1 MRQEDI
7 DEFKGLPHLHRE
19 AVKVSMNVNRLHYKR
34 ELDDYSK
41 ALSYATPDMEAF
53 DILLREVDSLMQ
65 SIKNCDIIL
74 KAIYET
80 KT

>member
-1 MRQEDI
+1 MNQEDI
-7 DEFKGLPHLHRE
+7 DYFKGLPSLHRE
-19 AVKVSMNVNRLHYKR
+19 AVRVSMNVNKLHYKR

-53 DILLREVDSLMQ
+53 DLLLREVDSLMQ

-74 KAIYET
+74 KSLHET
-80 KT
+80 KH

>member
-1 MRQEDI
+1 MNQEDI
-7 DEFKGLPHLHRE
+7 DYFRGLSSLHRD
-19 AVKVSMNVNRLHYKR
+19 AVRVSMNVNKLQYKR

-41 ALSYATPDMEAF
+41 ALSYASPDMEAF
-53 DILLREVDSLMQ
+53 EILLTIVDNLME

-80 KT
+80 KH

>member
-1 MRQEDI
+1 MTQDDI
-7 DEFKGLPHLHRE
+7 DYFKDIPPLHKE
-19 AVKVSMNVNRLHYKR
+19 AVKVSMNVNRLHYQR

-53 DILLREVDSLMQ
+53 EILLRKVDDLVQ

-74 KAIYET
+74 KAIYEN
-80 KT
+80 KN

>member
-1 MRQEDI
+1 MKQEDI
-7 DEFKGLPHLHRE
+7 DYFKGLPYLHRE
-19 AVKVSMNVNRLHYKR
+19 AVRVSVNVNRLHYKR

-41 ALSYATPDMEAF
+41 ALTYATPEMEAF
-53 DILLREVDSLMQ
+53 EILLGKVDCLMQ
-65 SIKNCDIIL
+65 SIKSCDIIL

>member
-1 MRQEDI
+1 MNQEDI
-7 DEFKGLPHLHRE
+7 DYFRGLPSLHRE
-19 AVKVSMNVNRLHYKR
+19 AVRVSMNVNKLHYKR

-53 DILLREVDSLMQ
+53 DLLLREVDSLMQ

-74 KAIYET
+74 KSLHET
-80 KT
+80 KH

>member
-1 MRQEDI
+1 MNQEDI
-7 DEFKGLPHLHRE
+7 DYFRGLPSLHRD
-19 AVKVSMNVNRLHYKR
+19 AVRVSMAVNKLQYKR

-53 DILLREVDSLMQ
+53 EILLTIVDNIME

-80 KT
+80 KH